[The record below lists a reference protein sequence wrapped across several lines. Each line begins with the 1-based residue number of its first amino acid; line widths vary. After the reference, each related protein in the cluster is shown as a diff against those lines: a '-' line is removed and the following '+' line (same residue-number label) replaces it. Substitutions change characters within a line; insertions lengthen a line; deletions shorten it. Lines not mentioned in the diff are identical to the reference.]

1 MSCKVI
7 GIIGESKVGKT
18 TTLKELFDKLNE
30 LNATIVDNKQ
40 QVGEDERDFSCVFS
54 FHGKEIAI
62 FTMGDVVKD
71 LKKAFRTYS
80 NRDFLICAIREEIKG
95 SIVKDLSEDSEKL
108 YLVRDEKD
116 KEDDVVR
123 KEKREEIVEQIVS
136 LISK

>member
-1 MSCKVI
+1 
-7 GIIGESKVGKT
+7 
-18 TTLKELFDKLNE
+18 
-30 LNATIVDNKQ
+30 
-40 QVGEDERDFSCVFS
+40 
-54 FHGKEIAI
+54 
-62 FTMGDVVKD
+62 MGDVVKD